1 MKKILTACV
10 LLLNSIII
18 LAQSNNDPYKV
29 FGHQSKVEYK
39 TTFSELYYIRVSD
52 TNSRLKGIGF
62 DPTNHYIVFV
72 GKNDTVLQKIEVQPE
87 QIFRFIS
94 SDPLADKAP
103 GWSPYRA
110 FYNNPI
116 YWTDPTGAL
125 EFKDYDAYKA
135 YAGKNALAADQI
147 GSQGHWLTS
156 DRTDGTAVWD
166 AANTFNIK
174 NNSQNQYGA
183 FAQVRDF
190 YKWVDAKATSM
201 GHEVEWMKGAIG
213 LVSNL
218 ASWIEPGSM
227 TEGLVNSEVRGLLQK
242 LNVGIQNG
250 TESYFNDLLFGKYA
264 STPLKG
270 AAAQAWDVA
279 LVNYEQ
285 GQVAPPIY
293 AGASQT
299 AITKMNEM
307 ANGEFGTWHGFLG
320 FAGGSTPHF
329 NWFNASVTTT
339 QARIDIPLL
348 MMYPSTY
355 KPVWS
360 GFNDKVN
367 SNGFLNQRWE
377 NIFRAYQ
384 VK

>member
-1 MKKILTACV
+1 MKKTILHVIV
-10 LLLNSIII
+10 LLNCISV
-18 LAQSNNDPYKV
+18 LAQNDNPYKV
-29 FGHQSKVEYK
+29 FGHQTKVEYK
-39 TTFSELYYIRVSD
+39 TTYSELFFIRMAD
-52 TNSRLKGIGF
+52 TTSRLKGIGF
-62 DPTNHYIVFV
+62 DPTNHYIVFF
-72 GKNDTVLQKIEVQPE
+72 GKNDSILQKVEVQPE
-87 QIFRFIS
+87 QIFRWIS

-110 FYNNPI
+110 FYNNPL

-125 EFKDYDAYKA
+125 EFKDYDAYKQ
-135 YAGKNALAADQI
+135 YATDNKLDILSASQI

-174 NNSQNQYGA
+174 NNVQNQYA
-183 FAQVRDF
+183 PYAQVRDF
-190 YKWVDAKATSM
+190 YKWVDAKATSL
-201 GHEVEWMKGAIG
+201 GHDVKWMKGAIG
-213 LVSNL
+213 LVSALANNL
-218 ASWIEPGSM
+218 EGGSM
-227 TEGLVNSEVRGLLQK
+227 FVNDEVEKLLGN

-250 TESYFNDLLFGKYA
+250 TQSYFNDLLFGKYA
-264 STPLKG
+264 TTPLKG
-270 AAAQAWDVA
+270 DAAQAWDVA

-285 GQVAPPIY
+285 GQVAPAIY
-293 AGASQT
+293 AGANQT

-307 ANGEFGTWHGFLG
+307 ANGAFGTWHGFLG
-320 FAGGSTPHF
+320 FVGGTTPHF
-329 NWFNASVTTT
+329 NWFNASITTT

-360 GFNDKVN
+360 GFSDKVN
-367 SNGFLNQRWE
+367 SNGTLNNRWL
-377 NIFRAYQ
+377 NIFRSYQ